1 MFNVGLTSKTIF
13 ANLVSMQD
21 GQRETAENVTQSFQ
35 KGKIMN
41 AINNTNAPVAIRRR
55 QTGTAPA
62 TPVVRTG
69 TAPATTQAVRTGTAP
84 ANQDGKRTRQTT
96 PATTQ
101 AVRTGNATATTP
113 ATNQDGKRIR
123 QTTAR
128 DTVLTA
134 AVNDAKTDAPKV
146 KKMPFNIEGYTTKSA
161 FIAAKLEGMKADLA
175 KWQEKAKGSEVFTTI
190 AISENEIAEV
200 NGVAFEYAPMSVRV
214 IKTATEGTVLEIIS
228 ETPCKRKPA
237 TSIRRL
243 GAVQLNNWHQLDAL
257 ATALDTIATEFQ
269 DFDFDANSADT
280 DAQAAKNRVADLRD
294 KLAQERHKLETQWV
308 QGKAL
313 HTAKR

>member
-1 MFNVGLTSKTIF
+1 
-13 ANLVSMQD
+13 
-21 GQRETAENVTQSFQ
+21 
-35 KGKIMN
+35 MN
-41 AINNTNAPVAIRRR
+41 ANTNTAPVAIRRR
-55 QTGTAPA
+55 NTGTAPA
-62 TPVVRTG
+62 ATTSATTTPAATVVRTG
-69 TAPATTQAVRTGTAP
+69 TAPAAAQETGVKRTRNTGTAAATTQQQETVVRTRTGTA
-84 ANQDGKRTRQTT
+84 AATQDGKRTR
-96 PATTQ
+96 
-101 AVRTGNATATTP
+101 N
-113 ATNQDGKRIR
+113 
-123 QTTAR
+123 TTAR
-128 DTVLTA
+128 DTVLA
-134 AVNDAKTDAPKV
+134 AADDAAKVDMPKV
-146 KKMPFNIEGYTTKSA
+146 KKMPFNIEGHTTKAA
-161 FIAAKLEGMKADLA
+161 FIAAKLDGMKAELA

-190 AISENEIAEV
+190 AIAETEIAEV
-200 NGVAFEYAPMSVRV
+200 NGVEFEYAPMSVRV